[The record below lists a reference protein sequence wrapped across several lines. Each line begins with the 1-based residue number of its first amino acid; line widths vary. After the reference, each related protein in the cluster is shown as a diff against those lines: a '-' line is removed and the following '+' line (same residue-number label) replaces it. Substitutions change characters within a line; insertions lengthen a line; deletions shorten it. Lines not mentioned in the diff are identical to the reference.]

1 MQKFQDYFYN
11 AKKPYEFRI
20 KIANLDI
27 TKNEVME
34 AIKNALDAYEVE
46 TITSPKRLPV
56 QEHRDFGKLGPCEV
70 HVIDVVVNYPT
81 IAEQVRQLVINR
93 ALVPNECICV
103 ETMGQAYN
111 EELVNEK
118 ILAQAEGEGA
128 ILEKTELPTT
138 PGAKETAGQ
147 ARVDSLLK
155 ELMADPLSNTYEI
168 AGNDT
173 QVGNDKQSSY
183 GKTTNDTAT
192 SDTSVVGTT
201 KNYVYRK
208 PRGNK

>member
-11 AKKPYEFRI
+11 AKRPYEFRI
-20 KIANLDI
+20 KIANMDI
-27 TKNEVME
+27 NKADVME

-46 TITSPKRLPV
+46 TITAPKRLPV

-93 ALVPNECICV
+93 ALVPNYCICV
-103 ETMGQAYN
+103 ETMGQAQN
-111 EELVNEK
+111 EDLVNET

-128 ILEKTELPTT
+128 ILEKTELPTV
-138 PGAKETAGQ
+138 ADAQATAGQ

-155 ELMADPLSNTYEI
+155 ELMAEPLSNTYEI
-168 AGNDT
+168 AGGT
-173 QVGNDKQSSY
+173 E
-183 GKTTNDTAT
+183 TNKEAALPMGET
-192 SDTSVVGTT
+192 SPVGTT
-201 KNYVYRK
+201 QNYVYRK
-208 PRGNK
+208 SKGNK

>member
-46 TITSPKRLPV
+46 TITAPKRLPV

-93 ALVPNECICV
+93 ALVPNYCVHV
-103 ETMGQAYN
+103 ETMGQAVN
-111 EELVNEK
+111 EELVNER
-118 ILAQAEGEGA
+118 ILAQSEGDDGA
-128 ILEKTELPTT
+128 VLNNTELPTT
-138 PGAKETAGQ
+138 PGAQEAAGQ
-147 ARVDSLLK
+147 NRVDSLLK
-155 ELMADPLSNTYEI
+155 ELMAEPLSRTFEI
-168 AGNDT
+168 AGGTETNKEKALLQGET
-173 QVGNDKQSSY
+173 SPVGSNQ
-183 GKTTNDTAT
+183 
-192 SDTSVVGTT
+192 
-201 KNYVYRK
+201 NYVYRK
-208 PRGNK
+208 PKGNK

>member
-11 AKKPYEFRI
+11 AKRPYEFRI
-20 KIANLDI
+20 KIANMDI
-27 TKNEVME
+27 NKADVME

-46 TITSPKRLPV
+46 TITAPKRLPV

-93 ALVPNECICV
+93 ALVPNYCICV
-103 ETMGQAYN
+103 ETMGQAQN
-111 EELVNEK
+111 EDLVNET

-128 ILEKTELPTT
+128 ILEKTELPTV
-138 PGAKETAGQ
+138 ADAQATAGQ

-155 ELMADPLSNTYEI
+155 ELMANPMSQAYEI
-168 AGNDT
+168 AGTDT
-173 QVGNDKQSSY
+173 TIGGDKQSSY
-183 GKTTNDTAT
+183 AKTTNDLPMGDPAP
-192 SDTSVVGTT
+192 VGT
-201 KNYVYRK
+201 KQNYVYRK
-208 PRGNK
+208 PKASK

>member
-11 AKKPYEFRI
+11 AKRPYEFRI

-46 TITSPKRLPV
+46 SITAPKRLPV

-93 ALVPNECICV
+93 ALVPNYCVHV
-103 ETMGQAYN
+103 ETMGQAAN
-111 EELVNEK
+111 EELVNER
-118 ILAQAEGEGA
+118 ILAQSEGDDGA
-128 ILEKTELPTT
+128 VLNNPELPTT
-138 PGAKETAGQ
+138 PGAQEVAGQ

-155 ELMADPLSNTYEI
+155 ELMAEPLSRTYEI
-168 AGNDT
+168 AGGTETNNEKALPQGET
-173 QVGNDKQSSY
+173 SPVGSNQ
-183 GKTTNDTAT
+183 
-192 SDTSVVGTT
+192 
-201 KNYVYRK
+201 NYVYRK
-208 PRGNK
+208 PKGNK